1 MHSSP
6 LMGCVATH
14 GRFSTL
20 TNATGVEQLERD
32 RCCSILSSP
41 WRDRASA
48 AGVSAVSAARFE
60 SFAMTSGRSPL
71 KLRCHPERS
80 EGPFATPDQ
89 GSLATLGMTAL
100 SQLRQC
106 EVSAGIRHNIAQFCQ
121 ERNVGTPREGI
132 LAHRRGRAIRTR
144 TPRAVVNLR
153 AMPAKCQ
160 HRTHSRGALRRGQPW
175 HRQCR
180 VSVRMPALRRA
191 SGY

>member
-48 AGVSAVSAARFE
+48 AGVSAVSAVSAARFE

-100 SQLRQC
+100 PRYARDD
-106 EVSAGIRHNIAQFCQ
+106 SAFSTSAVRSIGRDTPQHCSVLSRAKRRDAARGNTCAP
-121 ERNVGTPREGI
+121 ERARDSHEDTTGSREP
-132 LAHRRGRAIRTR
+132 ACDASK
-144 TPRAVVNLR
+144 
-153 AMPAKCQ
+153 MPAQ
-160 HRTHSRGALRRGQPW
+160 DSQSRRLATWTALA
-175 HRQCR
+175 
-180 VSVRMPALRRA
+180 PAMQ
-191 SGY
+191 SK